1 MRFSDDP
8 EIGVQVMEDYDI
20 NKALYEINWHLA
32 LHISERD
39 AHYNRVEHKPNELK
53 WLMEVKKA
61 VVQAIQVVPY
71 RFRDPVVEELE
82 C

>member
-39 AHYNRVEHKPNELK
+39 AHYNHVQHKPNEWE
-53 WLMEVKKA
+53 WLTEIKEA

-71 RFRDPVVEELE
+71 EFRNPVIGELQ